1 MCVCGLTR
9 EEEDRLLS
17 GAIREGAG
25 GGRVPSEVL
34 HRTRGLSVLQLRHFI
49 QIRSQHF
56 GSFYVVVPDGEEQ
69 VMVLAGVPRSRHTCG
84 ILGASHRPGVRA
96 LSSACL

>member
-1 MCVCGLTR
+1 MSVCGVTR

-17 GAIREGAG
+17 GVIGEDVG

-34 HRTRGLSVLQLRHFI
+34 HRTWGLSVLQLRHFI

-69 VMVLAGVPRSRHTCG
+69 VMVLVGVPRSRHTCG
-84 ILGASHRPGVRA
+84 ILGASHCPGVRA
-96 LSSACL
+96 LGSACL